1 MGAVAKPAQNV
12 VQNVVQKAFEAT
24 GVKKAEQAASS
35 APAAAPAAQVAKA
48 SLVPPA
54 AVQQAREQI
63 GGQMKRRG
71 RAANILAGESAGN
84 AAVQAKRLLGE

>member
-1 MGAVAKPAQNV
+1 MGAVSKP
-12 VQNVVQKAFEAT
+12 VQNVVQKAFEVT

-35 APAAAPAAQVAKA
+35 TPAAQAAALVPQAAKA
-48 SLVPPA
+48 ALVPAA

>member
-1 MGAVAKPAQNV
+1 MGAVSKP

-24 GVKKAEQAASS
+24 GLKKAEQAASS
-35 APAAAPAAQVAKA
+35 APAPAVQVAKA

-84 AAVQAKRLLGE
+84 TAVQAKRLLGE